1 MGKLSVSI
9 LSADLAHL
17 ADQVKLVEPYADAI
31 HVDVMDGHFAP
42 PITFGGV
49 LVRSLRPCTPLVLH
63 GHLMVDAPESQFD
76 ELAQAGMDIVSFH
89 IEAVE
94 DPAPVIRKARDAGM
108 RVGMT
113 VSPPTPVEALFP
125 YLEELDDVMVMSVY
139 PGWAGQRFMPEALP
153 EAGGGPR
160 RARPPGPQSRRPDRR
175 RREARERAALHRGRR
190 HRAHRGLGDL
200 PGRGPRGRGPG
211 AEGDRGGEGL
221 MPETILVVDDDP
233 DIARF
238 VEVNLRSA
246 GYEVAVAADG
256 EQALEMAMQ
265 LRPDLVLLDVMMP
278 RIDGF
283 EVAQRLRRNPQTANT
298 SIIMLTA
305 KALSTDKVLGLTA
318 GADDYIIKPFDPI
331 ELLARVK
338 GTLRRA
344 KEMRNLSPL
353 TGLPGN
359 IRIQEEIER
368 MVRERRPFAV
378 LYCDLDNFKA
388 YNDQKGFVRG
398 DRLIQATARIIQDSV
413 VELAGSEGFVGHV
426 GGDDFVAIVPP
437 DVAEPIA
444 KRIVERFDAQVHRF
458 YDPEDVERG
467 YVEVEDRKGVLQRL
481 PLAAI
486 SVGIATTAV
495 RTFAHYGEAVAVA
508 TEMKQFAKRQAG
520 SSYAIDRRAGT

>member
-1 MGKLSVSI
+1 
-9 LSADLAHL
+9 
-17 ADQVKLVEPYADAI
+17 
-31 HVDVMDGHFAP
+31 
-42 PITFGGV
+42 
-49 LVRSLRPCTPLVLH
+49 
-63 GHLMVDAPESQFD
+63 
-76 ELAQAGMDIVSFH
+76 
-89 IEAVE
+89 
-94 DPAPVIRKARDAGM
+94 
-108 RVGMT
+108 
-113 VSPPTPVEALFP
+113 
-125 YLEELDDVMVMSVY
+125 
-139 PGWAGQRFMPEALP
+139 
-153 EAGGGPR
+153 
-160 RARPPGPQSRRPDRR
+160 
-175 RREARERAALHRGRR
+175 
-190 HRAHRGLGDL
+190 
-200 PGRGPRGRGPG
+200 
-211 AEGDRGGEGL
+211 

-246 GYEVAVAADG
+246 GYDVSVASDG
-256 EQALEMAMQ
+256 EEALEKAGD

-368 MVRERRPFAV
+368 MVREARPFAV

-388 YNDQKGFVRG
+388 YNDEKGFVRG
-398 DRLIQATARIIQDSV
+398 DRLIQHTARTLQDAV
-413 VELAGSEGFVGHV
+413 IEFAGTDGFIGHV

-437 DVAEPIA
+437 EVAEDVA
-444 KRIVERFDAQVHRF
+444 KRVVERFDAHIGEF
-458 YDPEDVERG
+458 YEQADLGRG
-467 YVEVEDRKGVLQRL
+467 FVEVEDRKGQMQKV
-481 PLAAI
+481 PLVGV
-486 SVGIATTAV
+486 SVGVATTSKRA
-495 RTFAHYGEAVAVA
+495 FAHYGEAVAVA
-508 TEMKQFAKRQAG
+508 TEMKQFAKRDVG
-520 SSYAIDRRAGT
+520 SSYAIDRRVAT